1 MQKAA
6 IPYVSIDRNDPATIE
21 EADTIQIN
29 IKGIPVDKTSAFREI
44 LTQKFSTWQMGS
56 VGSDGYRLTMNNTES
71 LAMRRDTVTR
81 SMRTI
86 EQRINGLGLAEATVQ
101 QRGNGETNPEILVQM
116 PGVDDPARVKSILQ
130 AAAML
135 EIVEVKD
142 GPFPS
147 EEALR
152 AKSGGIL
159 PLGTRP
165 IQQASRPGDQG
176 ESWYLANRTA
186 VVTGR
191 DLRNARPSQD
201 QFGKWETSFVLSP
214 DAGRRFGRYTESN
227 VGNKLAV
234 LLDGKARSVA
244 VINSKIEDS
253 GVITGAPSQQ
263 EASDLALVLT
273 SGSLPAGV
281 VYLEERTVG
290 PSLGAD
296 SIRDGLIAGA
306 VGVGAVLQRGR
317 HEAVSG
323 VDLEVVPGER
333 VAFVGHS
340 GSGKSTLLHQV
351 AHGLAQDGYATGWL
365 TLDSSDNDVI
375 RLMAGVHALL
385 QAIDGGRE
393 IRRDLIWSDFQ
404 QAMTRVITRMGRIT
418 RPFAVFLDDVE
429 RLTEPEPARL
439 LRDLIA
445 HLPQNGRV
453 YLGSRNIPNLNLGR
467 LRANGKL
474 VELGWPD
481 LMFTCTET
489 EDYVLRRR
497 GVALSVDELARLYR
511 MTEGWPAGLTL
522 AATAIE
528 RQQVL
533 ERRALH
539 SAPRKRRRAL
549 HASAMA
555 RASLTSWCCLKPNR
569 RCSTPEPPRSTH
581 ARNIMMPR
589 RDSPG

>member
-1 MQKAA
+1 MDKNLKSKVIVIVATILICIYGIIGLPKSKAELERNIAESIKLGLDLRGGSQLVLQVQVQDAFKADADQNIERLKDEMQKAA
-6 IPYVSIDRNDPATIE
+6 IAYTSIDRNEPATIE

-29 IKGIPVDKTSAFREI
+29 IKGVPVDKTAALREI
-44 LTQKFSTWQMGS
+44 FTQKFSTWQMAS
-56 VGSDGYRLTMNNTES
+56 VGSDAYRLTMNNTES

-152 AKSGGIL
+152 AKNGGIL

-165 IQQASRPGDQG
+165 IRQATRPGDQG
-176 ESWYLANRTA
+176 ESWYLVNRTA

-191 DLRNARPSQD
+191 DLRNARSSQD

-234 LLDGKARSVA
+234 LLDGRARSVA

-253 GVITGAPSQQ
+253 GVITGAGSQQ
-263 EASDLALVLT
+263 EAADLALVLT

-296 SIRDGLIAGA
+296 SIRDGLLAGA
-306 VGVGAVLQRGR
+306 VGVGAVVLVMLVYYKRAGINAVLALVLNAIILIAVLAYLGAVLTLPGIAGIILTIGMAVDSNVLIFERIREELR
-317 HEAVSG
+317 HGKAVLAAIDAG
-323 VDLEVVPGER
+323 
-333 VAFVGHS
+333 F
-340 GSGKSTLLHQV
+340 GK
-351 AHGLAQDGYATGWL
+351 AWL
-365 TLDSSDNDVI
+365 TIVDTHVTTVVSCAFLFIFGTTAVKGFAITLVI
-375 RLMAGVHALL
+375 GLL
-385 QAIDGGRE
+385 ANV
-393 IRRDLIWSDFQ
+393 F
-404 QAMTRVITRMGRIT
+404 T
-418 RPFAVFLDDVE
+418 AVFV
-429 RLTEPEPARL
+429 
-439 LRDLIA
+439 
-445 HLPQNGRV
+445 
-453 YLGSRNIPNLNLGR
+453 SRTIFDWEL
-467 LRANGKL
+467 NGK
-474 VELGWPD
+474 PQS
-481 LMFTCTET
+481 TT
-489 EDYVLRRR
+489 
-497 GVALSVDELARLYR
+497 LS
-511 MTEGWPAGLTL
+511 
-522 AATAIE
+522 I
-528 RQQVL
+528 
-533 ERRALH
+533 
-539 SAPRKRRRAL
+539 
-549 HASAMA
+549 
-555 RASLTSWCCLKPNR
+555 
-569 RCSTPEPPRSTH
+569 
-581 ARNIMMPR
+581 
-589 RDSPG
+589 

>member
-1 MQKAA
+1 MDKNLKTKAIVIVATILICIYGIIGLPKSKAELDRNLAESIKLGLDLRGGSQLVLQVQVQDAFKADADQNIERLKDEMQKAA
-6 IPYVSIDRNDPATIE
+6 IAYVSIDRNDPTTIE
-21 EADTIQIN
+21 DADTIQIN
-29 IKGIPVDKTSAFREI
+29 IKGVPVDKTSALRDI
-44 LTQKFSTWQMGS
+44 LTQKFSTWQMAS
-56 VGSDGYRLTMNNTES
+56 VGSDAYRLTLNNTES

-152 AKSGGIL
+152 AKNGGIL

-176 ESWYLANRTA
+176 ENWYLANRTA

-191 DLRNARPSQD
+191 DLRNARASQD
-201 QFGKWETSFVLSP
+201 QFTKWETSFVLSP
-214 DAGRRFGRYTESN
+214 DAGRRFGRYTEAN

-253 GVITGAPSQQ
+253 GVITGAGSQQ

-306 VGVGAVLQRGR
+306 VGVAAVVLVMLVYYKRAGINAVLALVLNAIILIAVLAYLGAVLTLPGIAGIILTIGM
-317 HEAVSG
+317 AVDSNVLIFERIREELKHG
-323 VDLEVVPGER
+323 KAVMAAIDAGFGKAWLTIIDTHVTTVVSC
-333 VAFVGHS
+333 AFLFIFGTTAVKGFAITLVIGLIANVFTAVFVS
-340 GSGKSTLLHQV
+340 RTIFDWELSGKQQTNTL
-351 AHGLAQDGYATGWL
+351 
-365 TLDSSDNDVI
+365 SI
-375 RLMAGVHALL
+375 
-385 QAIDGGRE
+385 
-393 IRRDLIWSDFQ
+393 
-404 QAMTRVITRMGRIT
+404 
-418 RPFAVFLDDVE
+418 
-429 RLTEPEPARL
+429 
-439 LRDLIA
+439 
-445 HLPQNGRV
+445 
-453 YLGSRNIPNLNLGR
+453 
-467 LRANGKL
+467 
-474 VELGWPD
+474 
-481 LMFTCTET
+481 
-489 EDYVLRRR
+489 
-497 GVALSVDELARLYR
+497 
-511 MTEGWPAGLTL
+511 
-522 AATAIE
+522 
-528 RQQVL
+528 
-533 ERRALH
+533 
-539 SAPRKRRRAL
+539 
-549 HASAMA
+549 
-555 RASLTSWCCLKPNR
+555 
-569 RCSTPEPPRSTH
+569 
-581 ARNIMMPR
+581 
-589 RDSPG
+589 